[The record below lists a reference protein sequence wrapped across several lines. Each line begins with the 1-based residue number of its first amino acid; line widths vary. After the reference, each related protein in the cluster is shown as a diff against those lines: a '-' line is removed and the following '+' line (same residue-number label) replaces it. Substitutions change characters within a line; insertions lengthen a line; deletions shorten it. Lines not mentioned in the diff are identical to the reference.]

1 MERVMEVHGHF
12 HRAYFPR
19 PVVEHCSCHVRK
31 ILIQKICGMRQ
42 PIVQNI
48 NVLRILFFV
57 GAEWKLYTRRGIG
70 RPPPP
75 RQNKKAAEE
84 QKHNYRSS
92 RKSDWKLAPFLAVR
106 AFSGLHRFLVALA
119 AQCKPSYQR
128 VW

>member
-1 MERVMEVHGHF
+1 MEFHGHF

-19 PVVEHCSCHVRK
+19 PVVGHCSRHVRK
-31 ILIQKICGMRQ
+31 ILIQEIGGVRQ
-42 PIVQNI
+42 PNVQKM
-48 NVLRILFFV
+48 NVLRIRLFA
-57 GAEWKLYTRRGIG
+57 GAEWKFYNRRGIV
-70 RPPPP
+70 RPHHP

-119 AQCKPSYQR
+119 AECKPSYQR